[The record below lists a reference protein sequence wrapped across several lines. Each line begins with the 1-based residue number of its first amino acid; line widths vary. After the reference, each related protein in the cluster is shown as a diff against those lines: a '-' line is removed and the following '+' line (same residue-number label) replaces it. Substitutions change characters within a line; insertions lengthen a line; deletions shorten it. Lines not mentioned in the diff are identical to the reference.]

1 MFKQILV
8 VGMMLLSG
16 VASAQ
21 QAKGGS
27 QIDVTLDCYP
37 MKQMVEAVVELAYK
51 PLLSAHPAK
60 AKGTFS
66 VWLGPNG
73 QLLVVATVSDLSCI
87 VVDAIDV
94 DFHVES
100 KGNTL

>member
-1 MFKQILV
+1 MFKRILV

-16 VASAQ
+16 VAYAQ
-21 QAKGGS
+21 QAKNKTEVP
-27 QIDVTLDCYP
+27 VTLDCYP
-37 MKQMVEAVVELAYK
+37 MKQMVDAVIELAYK

-73 QLLVVATVSDLSCI
+73 QLLVVATVSELSCI

-94 DFHVES
+94 DFHIED

>member
-1 MFKQILV
+1 MFKRILV

-21 QAKGGS
+21 QAKGKTEVP
-27 QIDVTLDCYP
+27 VTLDCYP
-37 MKQMVEAVVELAYK
+37 MKQMVEAVIELAYK

-73 QLLVVATVSDLSCI
+73 QLLVVATVNELSCI

-94 DFHVES
+94 DFHVEA

>member
-21 QAKGGS
+21 QTKL
-27 QIDVTLDCYP
+27 DVTLECYP
-37 MKQMVEAVVELAYK
+37 VKRMVEAVVELDYK

-73 QLLVVATVSDLSCI
+73 QLLVVATVSELSCI

-94 DFHVES
+94 DFHFEG
-100 KGNTL
+100 KGDTL